1 MSPRALAWQRSSP
14 NELWSLKNKDIEKKI
29 LTMRATKAETGRTFM
44 GELETKEMW
53 SAWELLGAP
62 GEVQASDP
70 ILLLQ
75 QDFGRDVSAP
85 EPLL

>member
-1 MSPRALAWQRSSP
+1 
-14 NELWSLKNKDIEKKI
+14 
-29 LTMRATKAETGRTFM
+29 MRATKAETGRTSM

-53 SAWELLGAP
+53 SAWELLGVP
-62 GEVQASDP
+62 GEAQASDP

-75 QDFGRDVSAP
+75 QDFARDVSAL